1 MGEDLNF
8 WEKGIA
14 ICLVCMVFSLIM
26 GAILGPFLAFSTQ
39 HTRVFV
45 YNPTTEE
52 VRALLEGD
60 KVHNVVLVDLEESCL
75 SDGTVVVKTIYSNR
89 NSDGYKS
96 LNNFLE
102 LVGVD
107 YSMSGSLGEKDE

>member
-1 MGEDLNF
+1 MDEDMDG
-8 WEKGIA
+8 WWWVPV
-14 ICLVCMVFSLIM
+14 VCIVFALGVAM
-26 GAILGPFLAFSTQ
+26 MLGPLLAFSTQ

-52 VRALLEGD
+52 VRSLLEGD
-60 KVHNVVLVDLEESCL
+60 KTHNVVLVDLEESCL

>member
-1 MGEDLNF
+1 MKINM
-8 WEKGIA
+8 
-14 ICLVCMVFSLIM
+14 VCWIVSLMLSVFSLIM

-60 KVHNVVLVDLEESCL
+60 RAHNVVLVDLEESCL

-102 LVGVD
+102 SVGVD
-107 YSMSGSLGEKDE
+107 YSMSGSIGQEGKE